1 MKSITGVGLEE
12 VTSLYGSVQ
21 GDFMQ
26 LIFGQQIHIGG
37 MKASIDLAD
46 RAEIGVGLSG
56 IDLCC
61 CNGAGMRFLVRSR
74 KVASMVGVDATEAV
88 VERGRRLTREEGL
101 DDRIRF
107 VLGDA
112 SQSGLPSASADFVWS
127 EDAWCY
133 VADKTRLIAEAVRI
147 VRPGGVIAFTD
158 WVEGPAGL
166 TDSEAQR
173 FLGMMTFANLQD
185 IAGYVSLL
193 SGSGCEV
200 REAEDT
206 GRFPSHIDL
215 YLNMIEMQLTYDVLR
230 TLAFRNDL
238 LQTLTDGFRFL
249 GGLSRAGYETLLT
262 EKVVKRRAAGALR
275 CCR

>member
-1 MKSITGVGLEE
+1 VKSIAGVGLAE
-12 VTSLYGSVQ
+12 VVSVYSGTQ

-26 LIFGQQIHIGG
+26 LIFGQQLHIGG
-37 MKASIDLAD
+37 MRASIDLAD
-46 RAEIGVGLSG
+46 RAGIGAGLTG
-56 IDLCC
+56 VDLCC

-74 KVASMVGVDATEAV
+74 NVASMVGVDATEAV
-88 VERGRRLTREEGL
+88 VERGRRLTQEEGL

-107 VLGDA
+107 IHADA
-112 SQSGLPSASADFVWS
+112 CQSGLLSASANFVWS

-133 VADKTRLIAEAVRI
+133 VPDKPKLIAEAARI

-173 FLGMMTFANLQD
+173 FLGMMTFANVED

-193 SGSGCEV
+193 SASGCEV
-200 REAEDT
+200 RVAEDSK
-206 GRFPSHIDL
+206 RFASHFEL

-230 TLAFRNDL
+230 TLAFRTEL
-238 LQTLTDGFRFL
+238 LEALVDGFRFL
-249 GGLSRAGYETLLT
+249 GEMARAG
-262 EKVVKRRAAGALR
+262 KIAQARFVALR
-275 CCR
+275 E

>member
-1 MKSITGVGLEE
+1 MKSITGVGLAE

-37 MKASIDLAD
+37 MKASIELAEL
-46 RAEIGVGLSG
+46 AGIGAGLNG

-74 KVASMVGVDATEAV
+74 NITSMVGVDATEAV
-88 VERGRRLTREEGL
+88 VERGRRLTHEEGL

-112 SQSGLPSASADFVWS
+112 CQSGLPSSSADFVWS

-133 VADKTRLIAEAVRI
+133 VADKRRLIAETARL

-158 WVEGPAGL
+158 RVEGPAGL
-166 TDSEAQR
+166 TEPEAQR
-173 FLGMMTFANLQD
+173 F
-185 IAGYVSLL
+185 
-193 SGSGCEV
+193 
-200 REAEDT
+200 
-206 GRFPSHIDL
+206 
-215 YLNMIEMQLTYDVLR
+215 
-230 TLAFRNDL
+230 
-238 LQTLTDGFRFL
+238 
-249 GGLSRAGYETLLT
+249 
-262 EKVVKRRAAGALR
+262 
-275 CCR
+275 